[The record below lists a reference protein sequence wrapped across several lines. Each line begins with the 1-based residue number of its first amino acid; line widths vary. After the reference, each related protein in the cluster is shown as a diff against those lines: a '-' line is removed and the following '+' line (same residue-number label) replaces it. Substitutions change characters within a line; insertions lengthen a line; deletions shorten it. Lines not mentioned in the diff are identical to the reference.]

1 MAAKDV
7 VLAPSATDYTDGNR
21 LLIELSEEFDVPLY
35 LADKSLVKQLLAGD
49 ERAFERFFD
58 ENFARLYRFAL
69 VRLSDDPD
77 AAREV
82 AQITLSRAVR
92 KLASYRAE
100 SALFTW
106 LCAICRNETSDWLAS
121 QGRYREHI
129 VLVEDFPEV
138 QAAVDSLQVPEQ
150 MNPEYQYRRVE
161 LLRLIQVALDKLP
174 PSYGDVLE
182 WKYIEG
188 YSIKEI
194 SAQLNIGDE
203 ATQSL
208 LARAKRAFAD
218 VYSALSD
225 GLDHQSNEFVES

>member
-1 MAAKDV
+1 MAV
-7 VLAPSATDYTDGNR
+7 Y
-21 LLIELSEEFDVPLY
+21 FQ
-35 LADKSLVKQLLAGD
+35 DKNLVKQLLSGN
-49 ERAFERFFD
+49 ERAFEQFFD

-69 VRLSDDPD
+69 TRLSDDPD

-82 AQITLSRAVR
+82 AQIALTRAIR
-92 KLASYRAE
+92 KLHTYRAE

-106 LCAICRNETSDWLAS
+106 LCAICRNETSDWLAR

-129 VLVEDFPEV
+129 VLTEDYPEI
-138 QAAVDSLQVPEQ
+138 QAAVDSFQVPEQ
-150 MNPEYQYRRVE
+150 MSPERHYRRVE

-174 PSYGDVLE
+174 ARYGDVLE

-188 YSIKEI
+188 HSIKEI
-194 SAQLNIGDE
+194 SVRLNIGTE

-218 VYSALSD
+218 VYSSMTE
-225 GLDHQSNEFVES
+225 GFERVESELVKS

>member
-1 MAAKDV
+1 MA
-7 VLAPSATDYTDGNR
+7 
-21 LLIELSEEFDVPLY
+21 IY
-35 LADKSLVKQLLAGD
+35 LDDKRLVKQLLAGD
-49 ERAFERFFD
+49 ERAFDRFFE

-82 AQITLSRAVR
+82 AQITLSRAVG
-92 KLASYRAE
+92 KLKSYRAE
-100 SALFTW
+100 AALFTW
-106 LCAICRNETSDWLAS
+106 LCAICRNETSDWLAK

-138 QAAVDSLQVPEQ
+138 QAAVDSFQLPAQMSPE
-150 MNPEYQYRRVE
+150 NQYRRVE
-161 LLRLIQVALDKLP
+161 VLRLIQVALDKLP
-174 PSYGDVLE
+174 PKYGDILE

-194 SAQLNIGDE
+194 SNRLNIGDE

-208 LARAKRAFAD
+208 LARAKRSFAEI
-218 VYSALSD
+218 YSTLSA
-225 GLDHQSNEFVES
+225 GLIQHSSELAKS

>member
-1 MAAKDV
+1 MAV
-7 VLAPSATDYTDGNR
+7 Y
-21 LLIELSEEFDVPLY
+21 FQ
-35 LADKSLVKQLLAGD
+35 DKKLVKQLLGGD
-49 ERAFERFFD
+49 ERAFEKFFD

-69 VRLSDDPD
+69 TRLSDDPD

-82 AQITLSRAVR
+82 AQIALTRAIR
-92 KLASYRAE
+92 KLHTYRAE

-106 LCAICRNETSDWLAS
+106 LCAICRNETSDWLAR

-129 VLVEDFPEV
+129 VLTEDYPEI
-138 QAAVDSLQVPEQ
+138 QAAVDSFQVPEQ
-150 MNPEYQYRRVE
+150 MSPDRHYRRVE

-174 PSYGDVLE
+174 ARYGDVLE

-188 YSIKEI
+188 HSIQEI
-194 SAQLNIGDE
+194 SARLDIGTE

-218 VYSALSD
+218 VYSSMTEGVEL
-225 GLDHQSNEFVES
+225 NESELVKS

>member
-1 MAAKDV
+1 MAV
-7 VLAPSATDYTDGNR
+7 Y
-21 LLIELSEEFDVPLY
+21 FQ
-35 LADKSLVKQLLAGD
+35 DKKLVKQLLRGD
-49 ERAFERFFD
+49 AQAFDRFFD

-69 VRLSDDPD
+69 TRLSDDPD

-82 AQITLSRAVR
+82 AQITLTRALR
-92 KLASYRAE
+92 KLHTYRAE

-106 LCAICRNETSDWLAS
+106 LCAICRNETSDWLAK

-129 VLVEDFPEV
+129 VLTEDFAEV
-138 QAAVDSLQVPEQ
+138 QAAVDSFRAPEQ
-150 MNPEYQYRRVE
+150 MSPDRHYRRVE

-174 PSYGDVLE
+174 AHYGDVLE

-188 YSIKEI
+188 HSIKEI
-194 SAQLNIGDE
+194 SARLGIGPE

-218 VYSALSD
+218 VYRSLTE
-225 GLDHQSNEFVES
+225 GVEQYERELVKS